1 MAATAVM
8 NPVASLPN
16 SSAIAQALSA
26 GFANRGREVDSNSLQ
41 EAIER
46 QLGTDLVGQA
56 FMTQGNTIG
65 QMSAT
70 SAPDWLL
77 ITSPLIFRYV
87 MMSVDAL
94 TAALFRL
101 VRFNRI
107 TPNQRLLT
115 LKQVIYNADT
125 WNVGIEYVPGTT
137 QTQTSQSIQTYTQ
150 QFVKGISMDL
160 NLFLTPQGYE
170 EYMRQAYQFAVAYA
184 LTFVMLIVN
193 ALNSVALVKLEN
205 PSPLQQSVT
214 LKQLIEE
221 SRDIFAAPVKG
232 DMGLN
237 RVKQILGRYN
247 SASQTPLNTLIGS
260 VDLKERLEVSSNS
273 ELVVSSDRISISRP
287 PSLPGMEVVG
297 IQPIYVPGSP
307 LDHADLCASRCGFLT
322 YSLCATTVMG
332 GKCNPDSSRFYFY
345 DLSQDRLVSYSVT
358 ELNNAAKGTDDGK
371 AVAGKAEDYDY
382 LVITAHLFKT
392 KTPYAM
398 AKDSIGI
405 YSSVPTVLTSASTMR
420 MDVNTQGRF
429 YAGALLE
436 NPDGIVPLSHMFVTE
451 VESSP
456 MGFLTAAEIK
466 ANDYNL
472 FNTTVLNGKSSVVL
486 RLERQANRRM
496 PSFLPLSL
504 TSYGL
509 KESGFTFDSA
519 QTDDL
524 QKKYAFA
531 PTDCRGANL
540 DLLARMCRFKGFNDP
555 AAATPAIANI
565 DLKTGRFSSPVVMFR
580 GYSGA
585 ILRDAADKVTVND
598 EVNSEAP
605 FGRVVDGLGKI
616 LAGESQADSR
626 VHLSMPTPM
635 QRIFKGM

>member
-1 MAATAVM
+1 
-8 NPVASLPN
+8 
-16 SSAIAQALSA
+16 
-26 GFANRGREVDSNSLQ
+26 
-41 EAIER
+41 
-46 QLGTDLVGQA
+46 
-56 FMTQGNTIG
+56 
-65 QMSAT
+65 
-70 SAPDWLL
+70 
-77 ITSPLIFRYV
+77 
-87 MMSVDAL
+87 
-94 TAALFRL
+94 
-101 VRFNRI
+101 
-107 TPNQRLLT
+107 
-115 LKQVIYNADT
+115 
-125 WNVGIEYVPGTT
+125 
-137 QTQTSQSIQTYTQ
+137 
-150 QFVKGISMDL
+150 MDL

-237 RVKQILGRYN
+237 RLKQILGRYN
-247 SASQTPLNTLIGS
+247 SASQTPLNTMIGS

-322 YSLCATTVMG
+322 YSLCATSVMG
-332 GKCNPDSSRFYFY
+332 GECDAKSSRFYFY
-345 DLSQDRLVSYSVT
+345 DLSQDRLVSYSVK
-358 ELNNAAKGTDDGK
+358 ELAAAAGV
-371 AVAGKAEDYDY
+371 VADEQKYDY
-382 LVITAHLFKT
+382 LVITAHQFRT

-451 VESSP
+451 VESQP
-456 MGFLTAAEIK
+456 MGFLTKDEIK
-466 ANDYNL
+466 NADYNIFDAAAL
-472 FNTTVLNGKSSVVL
+472 HLKSSIVIS
-486 RLERQANRRM
+486 LERQPNRRM
-496 PSFLPLSL
+496 PAFLPLNL
-504 TSYGL
+504 TSYGT
-509 KESGFTFDSA
+509 KESGFAFDSS
-519 QTDDL
+519 QVKDL
-524 QKKYAFA
+524 ENKFA
-531 PTDCRGANL
+531 LNRPDEVKGA
-540 DLLARMCRFKGFNDP
+540 DVVFLARMCRFQKYNDP
-555 AAATPAIANI
+555 AAAPAIADI
-565 DLKTGRFSSPVVMFR
+565 DLKTGRFKSPVVMFR
-580 GYSGA
+580 GYSGS
-585 ILRDAADKVTVND
+585 ILKNAANVTVND
-598 EVNSEAP
+598 EVGSEAP
-605 FGRVVDGLGKI
+605 YGRVVEGLGKI

-626 VHLSMPTPM
+626 VHLSMPSPM

>member
-1 MAATAVM
+1 MVMSMSNAAD
-8 NPVASLPN
+8 VAR
-16 SSAIAQALSA
+16 ALSM
-26 GFANRGREVDSNSLQ
+26 GFASKGVDKDQGSLQ
-41 EAIER
+41 TAIEH

-56 FMTQGNTIG
+56 FATQGNTIG

-77 ITSPLIFRYV
+77 ITSPMIFRYV

-101 VRFNRI
+101 VRFSRI
-107 TPNQRLLT
+107 APNQRLLT

-125 WNVGIEYVPGTT
+125 WNAGIEYVPGTT

-193 ALNSVALVKLEN
+193 ALNSVSLVKLEN

-237 RVKQILGRYN
+237 RLKQILGRYN
-247 SASQTPLNTLIGS
+247 SASQTPLNTLVGS
-260 VDLKERLEVSSNS
+260 VDLKDRLEVASNA

-287 PSLPGMEVVG
+287 SSLPGMEVVG

-307 LDHADLCASRCGFLT
+307 LDHADLCASQCGFLT
-322 YSLCATTVMG
+322 YSICSTSI
-332 GKCNPDSSRFYFY
+332 DSKTACGPASRFYFY
-345 DLSQDRLVSYSVT
+345 DIAQDRLVSYSVGQLHEEALKHET
-358 ELNNAAKGTDDGK
+358 NKG
-371 AVAGKAEDYDY
+371 AVGDSDF
-382 LVITAHLFKT
+382 LVIRVHFFKT

-451 VESSP
+451 VNSVP
-456 MGFLTAAEIK
+456 MGFLTKAEIDAQK
-466 ANDYNL
+466 GDIFTAAVNNR
-472 FNTTVLNGKSSVVL
+472 KSAVVI
-486 RLERQANRRM
+486 RLPRQENRRM
-496 PSFLPLSL
+496 PAFLPVSL
-504 TSYGL
+504 TNYGL
-509 KESGFTFDSA
+509 ADSGLYFDSS
-519 QTDDL
+519 QTTEL
-524 QKKYAFA
+524 TKNFA
-531 PTDCRGANL
+531 LDATEVGGDGM
-540 DLLARMCRFKGFNDP
+540 DLLNSMCKFKTK
-555 AAATPAIANI
+555 AAGASPSIADI
-565 DLKTGRFSSPVVMFR
+565 DLKTGRFNAPVVMYR
-580 GYSGA
+580 DYSGA
-585 ILRDAADKVTVND
+585 ILKDAAGKVVSQD

-635 QRIFKGM
+635 QRIFKNL